1 VLWRKSIITGGTAID
16 PTMAMA
22 MAMATADITIDRI
35 MAMRTVGI
43 TIDRIMGMAIA
54 VRIMVMGTVGT
65 TGVGGS
71 N

>member
-1 VLWRKSIITGGTAID
+1 
-16 PTMAMA
+16 MAMA

>member
-16 PTMAMA
+16 PT